1 MFLSVFIL
9 LLFSQTTFI
18 LIRLC
23 VYFRVTVSAF
33 SLVIPAQHGTACY
46 CSFKRGV
53 VQIRGVPNSGFRL
66 FGRIQIVL

>member
-1 MFLSVFIL
+1 
-9 LLFSQTTFI
+9 
-18 LIRLC
+18 
-23 VYFRVTVSAF
+23 VSAF